1 MDIYIYI
8 WMYMVSIYMGVS
20 WCLHIYVRNLWNT
33 MIQQVNIACFK

>member
-8 WMYMVSIYMGVS
+8 DVNVYGEYLHGCV
-20 WCLHIYVRNLWNT
+20 HIYVRNLWKT